1 MIHVT
6 ANAKLNLSLEIIGRR
21 DDGFHELVSVMQA
34 IDLAD
39 ELVALPAPDGSVSL
53 ECNDPALADSADNT
67 VLTAARL
74 LKEAAGVE
82 QGARL
87 LLRKSIPV
95 AAGLGG
101 GSADGA
107 AALVALARLWNV
119 AVPHDRLMDL
129 AAGVGSDVPFFL
141 GESPTALVEGR
152 GETITA
158 LPSLPQAWA
167 VILIPEVPVPSPK
180 TRVLFRMLDES
191 NFSDGERTLALR
203 HLVESGAGAS
213 EILAAIGTTNTF
225 NAVADRAFPGIGR
238 FRDALTAAVR
248 GAANVSLSGAGPSLY
263 AVLPT
268 KGEAEEV
275 GDTLSQQGLT
285 PIVAGMAERPLT
297 LLER

>member
-39 ELVALPAPDGSVSL
+39 ELVALPAPDGSITL

-180 TRVLFRMLDES
+180 TRVLFREWM
-191 NFSDGERTLALR
+191 NRTSATAR
-203 HLVESGAGAS
+203 RRWHC
-213 EILAAIGTTNTF
+213 
-225 NAVADRAFPGIGR
+225 
-238 FRDALTAAVR
+238 DAW
-248 GAANVSLSGAGPSLY
+248 
-263 AVLPT
+263 
-268 KGEAEEV
+268 
-275 GDTLSQQGLT
+275 LSQVRTRPRFWRPSERQTRSMPWRIALFQG
-285 PIVAGMAERPLT
+285 
-297 LLER
+297 